1 MGYCHQ
7 SALVQSTQLVCV
19 MNAQTHRTVQSGL
32 WSVPLRTEY
41 DFTNVL
47 VREALVIFVLA

>member
-1 MGYCHQ
+1 
-7 SALVQSTQLVCV
+7 
-19 MNAQTHRTVQSGL
+19 MNAQMYRTVRSWL
-32 WSVPLRTEY
+32 WGVLLRTEY

>member
-1 MGYCHQ
+1 
-7 SALVQSTQLVCV
+7 
-19 MNAQTHRTVQSGL
+19 MNARMYRTVQSRL
-32 WSVPLRTEY
+32 SCVLLRTEY